1 MLVYACCLH
10 AAVVLS
16 IALLNVLGPERWWWA
31 GANMFLPQWIW
42 GAPSLALLPLS
53 LAYARRW
60 MWLPAAT
67 VLLVAGPLMG
77 FSWSAQRA
85 AEGVPLRVM
94 TYNVQLWQS
103 QNVAEVVA
111 EIQAAH
117 PDILFL
123 QDARAGGR
131 TVVDNFVSDW
141 NVASFGQYVIA
152 SKFPIVDS
160 APGDISY
167 DGETHTYLHARIN
180 VAGQIVFVSTAH
192 FATPRDALSG
202 YRSPRFWAGAAP
214 LIKENLSHRMLQARK
229 LADDLRHVQEPLI
242 VAGDL
247 NSPPPSLVIRTLT
260 DLGLTDAF
268 SAGGR
273 GYGYTFGHT
282 LLYGESFLRLDHILV
297 SRHFTTAASS
307 VGGTSGSDHRPVV
320 ADVVLRKGSGVKG
333 SSR

>member
-16 IALLNVLGPERWWWA
+16 IALLNVLGPEQWWWA
-31 GANMFLPQWIW
+31 GVNMFLPQWIW
-42 GAPSLALLPLS
+42 GLPSLVLLPLS

-60 MWLPAAT
+60 IWLPAVT
-67 VLLVAGPLMG
+67 LLLVAGPLMG
-77 FSWSAQRA
+77 FCWSAQRRV
-85 AEGVPLRVM
+85 EGVPLRVM

-103 QNVAEVVA
+103 QDLSEVVA
-111 EIQAAH
+111 EIRTAH

-123 QDARAGGR
+123 QDARTGR
-131 TVVDNFVSDW
+131 RPVLDNFLSDL

-152 SKFPIVDS
+152 SKFPIFES

-167 DGETHTYLHARIN
+167 DGETHTYFHARIN
-180 VAGQIVFVSTAH
+180 VAGRYVLVSTAH

-202 YRSPRFWAGAAP
+202 YRSPEFWAGRIP
-214 LIKENLSHRMLQARK
+214 FIKEDLSHRIIQARK

-247 NSPPPSLVIRTLT
+247 NSPPPSLAIRTLT
-260 DLGLTDAF
+260 DLGLADAF

-282 LLYGESFLRLDHILV
+282 LLYRKSFLRLDHILV
-297 SRHFTTAASS
+297 SRHFTTATCS
-307 VGGTSGSDHRPVV
+307 VGGTSGSDHRSVV
-320 ADVVLRKGSGVKG
+320 ADVVLAR
-333 SSR
+333 